1 MTIEDVE
8 DYVRTYTAVES
19 ERLAL
24 QLRAVTADCHAGMLW
39 PVSIDGL
46 RSMHLRLFDGVRD
59 HAGRCRSRAFGDEY
73 LTFGPNRSVH
83 RDRVQVELEE
93 VFQKLDRSVRSFL
106 ANPDAPEYERSAV
119 HVAVWAHAE
128 VVRIH
133 PFLDGN
139 GRTSRLLMN
148 TVFVGL
154 GLPPIAVEAV
164 KQEYNEAL
172 NHYFRSKDL
181 KILVDLMLRFLE

>member
-8 DYVRTYTAVES
+8 DHVRTYSSTEN
-19 ERLAL
+19 ERLAH
-24 QLRAVTADCHAGMLW
+24 QLRSLVEDCHAGRLW
-39 PVSIDGL
+39 PVAVGRLCEIH
-46 RSMHLRLFDGVRD
+46 RRLFDGVRD
-59 HAGRCRSRAFGDEY
+59 HAGRVRAKGYGDEH

-83 RDRVQVELEE
+83 RDRVQRELDDI
-93 VFQKLDRSVRSFL
+93 FRQLDRSVESFL
-106 ANPDAPEYERSAV
+106 ANPEAPEYERTAV

-148 TVFVGL
+148 AVLVGL
-154 GLPPIAVEAV
+154 GLRPIAVEAV
-164 KQEYNEAL
+164 KQEYNEVL
-172 NHYFRSKDL
+172 NLYFRHKDIQVL
-181 KILVDLMLRFLE
+181 IDLMLQLVD

>member
-8 DYVRTYTAVES
+8 DHVRKYTAAED
-19 ERLAL
+19 EQLARQLRTITEECHRGQLWPISL
-24 QLRAVTADCHAGMLW
+24 QL
-39 PVSIDGL
+39 L
-46 RSMHLRLFDGVRD
+46 RDIHRRLFDGVRD
-59 HAGRCRSRAFGDEY
+59 HAGRPRAYAFGDEH

-83 RDRVQVELEE
+83 RDQVEPQLQD
-93 VFQKLDRSVRSFL
+93 VFNKLDRSISSFL
-106 ANPDAPEYERSAV
+106 AHPDDPAYERSAV

-139 GRTSRLLMN
+139 GRSSRLLMN
-148 TVFVGL
+148 AVLVGL
-154 GLPPIAVEAV
+154 GLEPIAVEAV

-172 NHYFRSKDL
+172 NHYFRTKEL
-181 KILVDLMLRFLE
+181 NLLVDLMLQLVD

>member
-8 DYVRTYTAVES
+8 DRVRRYTAAE
-19 ERLAL
+19 EEKLAH
-24 QLRAVTADCHAGMLW
+24 QLRSVAEDCHAGYLW
-39 PVSIDGL
+39 PVSLDRL
-46 RSMHLRLFDGVRD
+46 RQMHRRLFDGVQD
-59 HAGRCRSRAFGDEY
+59 HAGRFRGRAYGDER

-83 RDRVQVELEE
+83 RDVVLSELEQIFR
-93 VFQKLDRSVRSFL
+93 VLDKSVQSFVD
-106 ANPDAPEYERSAV
+106 NPDDPEYERGAV

-148 TVFVGL
+148 
-154 GLPPIAVEAV
+154 A
-164 KQEYNEAL
+164 
-172 NHYFRSKDL
+172 
-181 KILVDLMLRFLE
+181 ILVDLVCRQLPLRR